1 MTSLNEAMASRV
13 PWQVP
18 GVANYAAAVPG
29 ATSVPTHRLDATL
42 MTPPLCLAAR
52 SSARS
57 PR

>member
-1 MTSLNEAMASRV
+1 MTSLNEAMASCV

-18 GVANYAAAVPG
+18 GAANYAPAVPG
-29 ATSVPTHRLDATL
+29 ATSVPAHRLDATL
-42 MTPPLCLAAR
+42 MTLPQCLAAR